1 MAVYGKNIVQRAVC
15 FLQAHP
21 RTVLYPTAI
30 LTLVA
35 TVSAVD
41 LTYNFSPEELFRGN
55 DDLTEYRADFQKTFK
70 LQKRVILLVL
80 ETKGREDLLTPINLT
95 WMAEITKELLGVE
108 GVEKVLAPTS
118 LKEPKRNIVPFIPV
132 MALPIIDEIP
142 VTHEDALVLRGVI
155 EKSGPLG
162 QQWLSPNLKMGL
174 VAIKIENGIQAIE
187 AILTIVEAI
196 ESALHKHSPPQGLSW
211 ELSGLAAIRADVIRN
226 LKNDQLTL
234 VPLVT
239 IIFILILR
247 DYFS

>member
-1 MAVYGKNIVQRAVC
+1 MAVYGKNIVQRVVC

-95 WMAEITKELLGVE
+95 WMAKISKELLGVE

-174 VAIKIENGIQAIE
+174 VAIEIENGIQAIE

-196 ESALHKHSPPQGLSW
+196 ESSLHKHSPPQGLSW
-211 ELSGLAAIRADVIRN
+211 
-226 LKNDQLTL
+226 
-234 VPLVT
+234 
-239 IIFILILR
+239 
-247 DYFS
+247 